1 MCQCRVRGGG
11 WGGSFLAY
19 RPEDLNSSVLQ
30 IFAQVLGVQV
40 WVEGAGFE
48 GGVSEAGD
56 GPESDFPTGQVG
68 QVRGAAQGDDF
79 GEKSAE
85 DVRSDATLG
94 GDDGRDEGGV
104 AGMAGHGVPPGAFQ
118 GAPSGVFLDIGCG
131 GHGSVGASGCPM
143 GDLTWGFYNG
153 ACRAPVSL
161 LSPPWRS
168 FVR

>member
-1 MCQCRVRGGG
+1 MPGQGRGER
-11 WGGSFLAY
+11 WSFLAY

-56 GPESDFPTGQVG
+56 VPEADFPTGQVG

-131 GHGSVGASGCPM
+131 GHGSAGASGCPM
-143 GDLTWGFYNG
+143 GDLTWGFYNR